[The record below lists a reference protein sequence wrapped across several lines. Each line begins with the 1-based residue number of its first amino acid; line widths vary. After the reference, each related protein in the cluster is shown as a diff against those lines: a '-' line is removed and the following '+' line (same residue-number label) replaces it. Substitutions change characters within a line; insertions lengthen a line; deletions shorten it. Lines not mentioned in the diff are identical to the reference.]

1 MAQAQEFLKAK
12 EQVRVVVILKGRQ
25 RMRPEQAVDFLTTL
39 FNAYLAE
46 YGRCV
51 RQPSVKNLSIMVMP
65 Q

>member
-25 RMRPEQAVDFLTTL
+25 RMKPEQAVDFLTAL
-39 FNAYLAE
+39 FDTYLAE

-51 RQPSVKNLSIMVMP
+51 RQPSVKNLSIMVIP
-65 Q
+65 R